1 MTKKEIF
8 IECGELKTDVDGNA
22 VGVVASTATRVVSK
36 ILDVNKYAT
45 KKTIAQGLLDV
56 ALLTTNANHLKY
68 ILRVGEKHEF
78 YTLMLTLISISI
90 ILQVTGGLLSI
101 LVGVLKSYEQRKLD
115 LIITILNQISLG
127 FITGALFCDV
137 IKMNFGL
144 DPAVAVNHTLNR
156 SENNAKYIHLHK

>member
-90 ILQVTGGLLSI
+90 ILQVLIGILCLTLYFLSDCRLHLRSYQNTAKYFGYVTAI
-101 LVGVLKSYEQRKLD
+101 LSFFITFLN
-115 LIITILNQISLG
+115 LIISCFDPTIPFYTVFEAPDVSSLG
-127 FITGALFCDV
+127 L
-137 IKMNFGL
+137 
-144 DPAVAVNHTLNR
+144 
-156 SENNAKYIHLHK
+156 